1 MNSSMRRC
9 ANCWL
14 VDECDPVIRA
24 AACVRIELPTIRSI
38 REPMSGSAYYCAL
51 DYIPA
56 MKAYMVAPRFDPNI
70 HTRSMGSASAMER

>member
-1 MNSSMRRC
+1 M
-9 ANCWL
+9 
-14 VDECDPVIRA
+14 IRA

-56 MKAYMVAPRFDPNI
+56 MKAYMVAPRIDPN
-70 HTRSMGSASAMER
+70 